1 MGDVVAGRYKKGW
14 AVIILLALALFSGFL
29 TGRAYAVE
37 PAEEDIRSANAG
49 KVEQELDALD
59 LREMEKYLD
68 EINREIADYVPQLE
82 LRSLIG
88 KIARGEFEFGFTDI
102 LTGLLKFLF
111 HEIIANSKLLGE
123 LLVLTVICAVLQNIE
138 SAFEQGTVGKVAWT
152 VCYLTLFI
160 LALKSFGIAL
170 GIGREAI
177 SDMVSF
183 MQATLPVLITLLTAM
198 GNLTSAALFHPL
210 TVTVLSS
217 ISTLIKNI
225 VFPLIFFSA
234 VLGLTSNISERFQV
248 SKMSGLMKQWSMA
261 LMGLFFTVFLGFLS
275 VQGIA
280 GSVADGVA
288 LRTAKFATGAFVP
301 VLGKMFADALD
312 AVVGTSLLLKNVV
325 GLVGII
331 AIFFICIF
339 PALKILSI
347 MLIFRVAAAISQ
359 PISDTKLVESLNTM
373 GNSLG
378 LVFAAVSSVG
388 IMFFF
393 VIAIVLGTG
402 NVSLMMR

>member
-225 VFPLIFFSA
+225 VFPLIFS
-234 VLGLTSNISERFQV
+234 R
-248 SKMSGLMKQWSMA
+248 
-261 LMGLFFTVFLGFLS
+261 
-275 VQGIA
+275 
-280 GSVADGVA
+280 
-288 LRTAKFATGAFVP
+288 RY
-301 VLGKMFADALD
+301 
-312 AVVGTSLLLKNVV
+312 
-325 GLVGII
+325 
-331 AIFFICIF
+331 
-339 PALKILSI
+339 
-347 MLIFRVAAAISQ
+347 
-359 PISDTKLVESLNTM
+359 
-373 GNSLG
+373 
-378 LVFAAVSSVG
+378 
-388 IMFFF
+388 
-393 VIAIVLGTG
+393 
-402 NVSLMMR
+402 